1 MTAVKWRPV
10 IVFVLLAY
18 VLAWLCALP
27 LWLGDG
33 LREPLFPLYA
43 VLMMA
48 TPAVAALATSRF
60 VDRPPSIPRELGLV
74 QFRPVGRFVLFLAAG
89 LAVPVLLALAALAVG
104 ALLGVYPADFVDFSG
119 YRLLLAQQSQ
129 AVGLAVPDL
138 PIGVLVAAQ
147 FINVALAAVINA
159 VPALGEE
166 LGWRGWLLPR
176 LMPLGA
182 PAAVV
187 VSGVVWGAWHAP
199 LILLGYNYPDGPG
212 WLGVLAMCG
221 MCTVF
226 GGVFGWLRLRS
237 GSVWPAALAHGA
249 LNASAGLMFLF
260 VAAGGQF
267 STLQASVLGWSGW
280 IVPLLLVAGLI
291 AAGQFRP
298 AASHT
303 VGAAYPPAGKP

>member
-18 VLAWLCALP
+18 ALAWLAALP

-48 TPAVAALATSRF
+48 APAAAALATSRF

-74 QFRPVGRFVLFLAAG
+74 QFRPAGRFVLFLAAG
-89 LAVPVLLALAALAVG
+89 LVLPVLLALAALAIG
-104 ALLGVYPADFVDFSG
+104 ALLGVYPADFVGFSG

-147 FINVALAAVINA
+147 F
-159 VPALGEE
+159 
-166 LGWRGWLLPR
+166 
-176 LMPLGA
+176 
-182 PAAVV
+182 
-187 VSGVVWGAWHAP
+187 
-199 LILLGYNYPDGPG
+199 
-212 WLGVLAMCG
+212 
-221 MCTVF
+221 
-226 GGVFGWLRLRS
+226 
-237 GSVWPAALAHGA
+237 
-249 LNASAGLMFLF
+249 
-260 VAAGGQF
+260 
-267 STLQASVLGWSGW
+267 STFHASVLGWSGW

-291 AAGQFRP
+291 ATGQFRP

-303 VGAAYPPAGKP
+303 VAAAYPPAGKP